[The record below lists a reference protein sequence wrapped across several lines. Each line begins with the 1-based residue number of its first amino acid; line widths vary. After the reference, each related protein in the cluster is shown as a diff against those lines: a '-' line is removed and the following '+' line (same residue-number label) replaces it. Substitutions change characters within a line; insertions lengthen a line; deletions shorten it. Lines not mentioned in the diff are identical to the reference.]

1 MVFIKNGNMVRCRY
15 GDGGNQ
21 MSFYYNNTIRFE
33 NGIQHTFSEDEIY
46 ILKSLLEDAS
56 EDVGEKDALDN
67 LKIYFWNIWIKK

>member
-1 MVFIKNGNMVRCRY
+1 
-15 GDGGNQ
+15 
-21 MSFYYNNTIRFE
+21 MSFDYNNTIRFE

-67 LKIYFWNIWIKK
+67 LKNLFLEHLD

>member
-1 MVFIKNGNMVRCRY
+1 
-15 GDGGNQ
+15 

-46 ILKSLLEDAS
+46 ILKSLLGDAS

-67 LKIYFWNIWIKK
+67 LKNLFLEHLD

>member
-1 MVFIKNGNMVRCRY
+1 
-15 GDGGNQ
+15 

-67 LKIYFWNIWIKK
+67 LKNYFWNIWIKNE